1 MTHPIDILPDQ
12 ASTWVQRWSH
22 LAKPGARMLDIACGR
37 GRHMAWFA
45 GRGLQVT
52 GIDRSAEALTEAS
65 RYGQV
70 VQADLET
77 QAWPL
82 MDSTAPQRFDVVVVT
97 NYLWRALFASIL
109 HSLEPGGL
117 LLYETFARGNER
129 FGRPA
134 RPEFLL
140 QPGELLSLCHGL
152 QIVAYEHGLLAQPA
166 RCVQRVAAVA
176 PQAPA
181 TTEGEALNE
190 PLWLE

>member
-1 MTHPIDILPDQ
+1 
-12 ASTWVQRWSH
+12 
-22 LAKPGARMLDIACGR
+22 
-37 GRHMAWFA
+37 MAWFA

-52 GIDRSAEALTEAS
+52 GIDHSAEALAVAS

-82 MDSTAPQRFDVVVVT
+82 LDCGEPQRFDVVVVT

-109 HSLEPGGL
+109 HSLAPGGL

-129 FGRPA
+129 LGRPA
-134 RPEFLL
+134 RSEFLL

-152 QIVAYEHGLLAQPA
+152 QIVAYENGRLAQPA
-166 RCVQRVAAVA
+166 RCVQRIAAMA
-176 PQAPA
+176 PRAHA
-181 TTEGEALNE
+181 AAEGEALDE